1 MRVKPKQ
8 IVQVLSISERQPEV
22 VRIFDDLVTFKVFF
36 NLDAQSALESGLV
49 ICDFKILADKKIETQ
64 KLKVSS
70 LESRFAL
77 STASKRKSVS
87 ISKSNNTVMVGKIDI
102 TQHISND
109 KIMSISRGTPAK
121 SHKIIKLVNNEESN
135 ASSIRPITSSLFDG
149 VEKNDN
155 LVLSYNAD
163 LLHRQGKDPA
173 EKINSSPFHAPISSA
188 IRGFSTTA
196 GAPSLNGKAVQ
207 FRKSFVQNG
216 KTSIKTML
224 ENDDLKTLEIP
235 FKLNLKKGKIG
246 FYSVEINAMKESKKI
261 LQTIKFDI
269 DLQRAFENFI
279 IPTIA
284 PNLLVTCIGS
294 SNFVKIQQMDN
305 NSSSVEVFRRNVSEK
320 SGESNSPFVRITNI
334 KLKKGD
340 QTQFIDRGLQ
350 AGKCIYRAI
359 PTNEL
364 SITSGEFSSVVIN
377 SRITKK
383 RKVEP
388 DTLTLLA
395 FESESAVV
403 ITAYNIPN
411 DIIALR
417 LVRKNLTIKESSF
430 SSPSTV
436 VDGPLKS
443 FSRTATDVLYKD
455 LPTRQNAV
463 YEYKFV
469 MIDSYGDERE
479 SQRSSMIQ
487 FSGDIEAQEGRTLN
501 VQPAKASTDQM
512 SKVVFQIS
520 APTDQASLDKIYSIL
535 ADAGFD
541 TYYVDEI
548 KKNRELLNKIS
559 AFEVMRFDTTTGQN
573 ESFGAVKSGV
583 FEDGPLTRKAAS
595 VSQLVPG
602 RKYIYQFRLLLRS
615 TSTVFNGIH
624 ISQTDLET
632 GRNYSTDLKKFNSP
646 LVLKR
651 GTLSST
657 VKQQQTISKTGLKQ
671 DSSSNS
677 DSELFE
683 GRTALTGQAAVQ
695 LPSANTI
702 ISNLLVEETP
712 RGNVIRWNVSQGSQ
726 NIDHVII
733 FAEYNGQRAPLRAVH
748 YSGRSKMI
756 FLDNKLEASSNEIL
770 YFVCPVFTDFKQGGL
785 VGPAEVK
792 DGI

>member
-1 MRVKPKQ
+1 MRIKPKQ

-36 NLDAQSALESGLV
+36 NLDMQPALESGLV
-49 ICDFKILADKKIETQ
+49 ICDFKVLNDKKLETQ
-64 KLKVSS
+64 KMKVSS
-70 LESRFAL
+70 LESRFAI
-77 STASKRKSVS
+77 STASKRKSIS
-87 ISKSNNTVMVGKIDI
+87 ISKSNNTVVTGKIDI

-109 KIMSISRGTPAK
+109 KIMSISKGAPAK
-121 SHKIIKLVNNEESN
+121 SHKIIKLVNNTESN
-135 ASSIRPITSSLFDG
+135 ASSIRPIKSSLFDDA
-149 VEKNDN
+149 EKNDN
-155 LVLSYNAD
+155 LVLSYNTD

-207 FRKSFVQNG
+207 FRKSFVQNN
-216 KTSIKTML
+216 KTSIKTTL
-224 ENDDLKTLEIP
+224 EDNDLKTLEIP
-235 FKLNLKKGKIG
+235 FRFNLKKGKIG
-246 FYSVEINAMKESKKI
+246 VYSVEINAMKESKKI

-284 PNLLVTCIGS
+284 PNLFVTCIGS
-294 SNFVKIQQMDN
+294 SNFVNIQQMDK
-305 NSSSVEVFRRNVSEK
+305 NSNSVEVFKRNVSEK

-334 KLKKGD
+334 KLRQGD
-340 QTQFIDRGLQ
+340 RTQFIDRGLQ
-350 AGKCIYRAI
+350 PGKCIYRAI

-395 FESESAVV
+395 FESERTVV
-403 ITAYNIPN
+403 VTAYNIPN

-430 SSPSTV
+430 SSPSTII
-436 VDGPLKS
+436 DGPIRS
-443 FSRTATDVLYKD
+443 FSRMTADIQYKD

-463 YEYKFV
+463 YEYKFI

-479 SQRSSMIQ
+479 SQKSSVIQ
-487 FSGDIEAQEGRTLN
+487 FSGDIEAQEGRTLSI
-501 VQPAKASTDQM
+501 QPAKASTDQM
-512 SKVVFQIS
+512 SKAVFQIS

-535 ADAGFD
+535 VDAGLD

-548 KKNRELLNKIS
+548 KKNRELLNSIS
-559 AFEVMRFDTTTGQN
+559 AFEVMRFDTTTGLN

-583 FEDGPLTRKAAS
+583 FEDGPLTRKAAG

-602 RKYIYQFRLLLRS
+602 RKYVYQFRLLLRS
-615 TSTVFNGIH
+615 ASTVFNGVN
-624 ISQTDLET
+624 ISRTDLET
-632 GRNYSTDLKKFNSP
+632 GRSYNTNLKKYNSP
-646 LVLKR
+646 FVLKR

-657 VKQQQTISKTGLKQ
+657 AKQQQTISKTGLKQ

-683 GRTALTGQAAVQ
+683 GRTALTGQATVQ
-695 LPSANTI
+695 LPSTDTF
-702 ISNLLVEETP
+702 ISNLSVEETT
-712 RGNVIRWNVSQGSQ
+712 RGNVIHWNVFQGSQ
-726 NIDHVII
+726 NIDHIII

-756 FLDNKLEASSNEIL
+756 FLDNKLETSSNEIL
-770 YFVCPVFTDFKQGGL
+770 YFVCPVFTSFKQGGL

-792 DGI
+792 NGI